1 MLIQRAAVL
10 AVVLVLALGVFGAA
24 PVRAGEG
31 GDRRDFKVEAQLRAN
46 QAYCPRVI
54 LLFGNVVIRRD
65 RCYSLWLLRDARGA
79 FLAFADGNAKIPPGQ
94 IVRLNTPAGP
104 KWRGRIFYLIPLNAP
119 LTGIPLNGIIP
130 VAARVERGG
139 SNVVIFLPS
148 LGANVSI
155 IFRIGT

>member
-1 MLIQRAAVL
+1 MLIQRVTVL
-10 AVVLVLALGVFGAA
+10 TVILVLALGVFGAA

-46 QAYCPRVI
+46 QAYCPRVV
-54 LLFGNVVIRRD
+54 LLFGNVVIRTG
-65 RCYSLWLLRDARGA
+65 RCYSLWLLRDARGT

-94 IVRLNTPAGP
+94 LVRLNTPAGA
-104 KWRGRIFYLIPLNAP
+104 KWRGRIFYLVPLNTPVTRIPLNAV
-119 LTGIPLNGIIP
+119 TP
-130 VAARVERGG
+130 VAARVERGS

-155 IFRIGT
+155 VFRIGT